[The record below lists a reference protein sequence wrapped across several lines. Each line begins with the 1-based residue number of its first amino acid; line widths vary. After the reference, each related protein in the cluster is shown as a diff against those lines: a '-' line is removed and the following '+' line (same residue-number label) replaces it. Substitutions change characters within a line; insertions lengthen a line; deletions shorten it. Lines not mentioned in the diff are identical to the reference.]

1 MSSKRRRPEH
11 APLPAGSACS
21 SQAGAGVVQDSA
33 ETVPAATAM
42 WEAAVAAVSGGF
54 RRWLLQ
60 QGGELLD
67 TLSCL

>member
-1 MSSKRRRPEH
+1 MSSKRRRAEH

-21 SQAGAGVVQDSA
+21 SQVGAGVVKDSA

-54 RRWLLQ
+54 RRWL
-60 QGGELLD
+60 
-67 TLSCL
+67 